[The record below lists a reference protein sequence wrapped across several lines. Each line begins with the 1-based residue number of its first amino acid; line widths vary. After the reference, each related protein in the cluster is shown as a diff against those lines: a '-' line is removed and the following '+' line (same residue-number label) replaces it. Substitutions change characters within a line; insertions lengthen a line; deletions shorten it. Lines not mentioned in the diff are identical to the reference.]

1 MRIVVVLAVVTAA
14 DAEGTAGAARAT
26 DAGSAD
32 ATAGTADTAGAEA
45 GPADAA
51 TAAVT
56 AEGTAVVVVVGIV
69 VRVVVGIVVVADVA
83 GRNIGGSVALGEGGG
98 GLCDGWLGGCG
109 QERGRGGKWRGGE
122 AGEMAER
129 EGGLTT
135 STSRVST
142 GAAMA
147 APRTLGIRRTAAM
160 GNFMVAVRLAVRE

>member
-1 MRIVVVLAVVTAA
+1 MGVVKR
-14 DAEGTAGAARAT
+14 EG
-26 DAGSAD
+26 
-32 ATAGTADTAGAEA
+32 
-45 GPADAA
+45 
-51 TAAVT
+51 
-56 AEGTAVVVVVGIV
+56 
-69 VRVVVGIVVVADVA
+69 
-83 GRNIGGSVALGEGGG
+83 GEGSGEE
-98 GLCDGWLGGCG
+98 
-109 QERGRGGKWRGGE
+109 ER